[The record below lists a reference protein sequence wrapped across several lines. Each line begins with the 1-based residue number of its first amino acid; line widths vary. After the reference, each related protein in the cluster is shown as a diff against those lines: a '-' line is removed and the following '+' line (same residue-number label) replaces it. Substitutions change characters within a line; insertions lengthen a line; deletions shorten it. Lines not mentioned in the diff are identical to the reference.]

1 MDQDLG
7 TFHGS
12 LFTGGGL
19 DILEGALIVRMSEP
33 LGVTISVK
41 VFLMIEMSR
50 SKVVEKHAFG

>member
-1 MDQDLG
+1 MTYITIIYDFNLQLIIYV
-7 TFHGS
+7 TSMRF
-12 LFTGGGL
+12 LFL
-19 DILEGALIVRMSEP
+19 VRMSEP

>member
-1 MDQDLG
+1 MQIEVIEWWIHL
-7 TFHGS
+7 
-12 LFTGGGL
+12 
-19 DILEGALIVRMSEP
+19 VRMSEP